1 MIRKFV
7 DLFVWFCVAT
17 ILAQL
22 AVLTIAAAKGNLNNK
37 MLTRMLAAL
46 NGIDIQ
52 GDRLQ
57 EVLVKSKGAP
67 VPTYEDVLDA
77 KVKSSLELDSRQ
89 EALERLQR
97 QLTERERTLRQEITR
112 FEASRKEFEQE
123 LDQIKKTA
131 QSENLSEIQKI
142 LENLAPEQAKEQI
155 LLMLKNNQKKDVV
168 LILKAL
174 PPDKQKKLLA
184 EFTNPP
190 DQQQLSEVLQEIKNT
205 TPIDRAVDKAE
216 QGLAGD

>member
-57 EVLVKSKGAP
+57 EVLVKSKGVP

-112 FEASRKEFEQE
+112 FESSRKEFEQE

-131 QSENLSEIQKI
+131 QSENLTEIQKI
-142 LENLAPEQAKEQI
+142 LENLAPEQAKEQV
-155 LLMLKNNQKKDVV
+155 LLMLKNNEKKDVV

-216 QGLAGD
+216 QGLAGN

>member
-123 LDQIKKTA
+123 LDQIKKMA

>member
-1 MIRKFV
+1 MIRKLV

>member
-1 MIRKFV
+1 MIRRIV
-7 DLFVWFCVAT
+7 DLFMWFCVASV
-17 ILAQL
+17 LAQL
-22 AVLTIAAAKGNLNNK
+22 AVLTIAAAKGNLNDK
-37 MLTRMLAAL
+37 TIGRVVAAL

-52 GDRLQ
+52 GERLKR
-57 EVLVKSKGAP
+57 VLINAKETP
-67 VPTYEDVLDA
+67 VPTYEEVLEA
-77 KVKSSLELDSRQ
+77 KVKSSLELDIRQ

-97 QLTERERTLRQEITR
+97 QITERERSLRQEINR
-112 FEASRKEFEQE
+112 FEAGRKDFQQE
-123 LDQIKKTA
+123 LARIKKSTQA
-131 QSENLSEIQKI
+131 ENLTEIQKI
-142 LENLAPEQAKEQI
+142 LENLAPEQAKEQV

>member
-123 LDQIKKTA
+123 LDQVKKTA

>member
-17 ILAQL
+17 LLAQL

-112 FEASRKEFEQE
+112 FESSRKEFEQE
-123 LDQIKKTA
+123 LDRIKKTA
-131 QSENLSEIQKI
+131 QSENLTEIQKI
-142 LENLAPEQAKEQI
+142 LENLAPEQAKEQV

>member
-1 MIRKFV
+1 
-7 DLFVWFCVAT
+7 
-17 ILAQL
+17 
-22 AVLTIAAAKGNLNNK
+22 LT
-37 MLTRMLAAL
+37 
-46 NGIDIQ
+46 
-52 GDRLQ
+52 
-57 EVLVKSKGAP
+57 
-67 VPTYEDVLDA
+67 
-77 KVKSSLELDSRQ
+77 
-89 EALERLQR
+89 
-97 QLTERERTLRQEITR
+97 
-112 FEASRKEFEQE
+112 
-123 LDQIKKTA
+123 
-131 QSENLSEIQKI
+131 EIQKI
-142 LENLAPEQAKEQI
+142 LENLAPEQAKEQV

>member
-123 LDQIKKTA
+123 LDQVKKTA
-131 QSENLSEIQKI
+131 QS
-142 LENLAPEQAKEQI
+142 
-155 LLMLKNNQKKDVV
+155 
-168 LILKAL
+168 
-174 PPDKQKKLLA
+174 
-184 EFTNPP
+184 
-190 DQQQLSEVLQEIKNT
+190 
-205 TPIDRAVDKAE
+205 
-216 QGLAGD
+216 

>member
-123 LDQIKKTA
+123 LDQVKKTA

-190 DQQQLSEVLQEIKNT
+190 DQQQLNEVLQEIKNT
-205 TPIDRAVDKAE
+205 TPIDQAVEKAE

>member
-57 EVLVKSKGAP
+57 EVLVKSKGVP

-112 FEASRKEFEQE
+112 FESSRKEFEQE

-131 QSENLSEIQKI
+131 QSENLTEIQKI
-142 LENLAPEQAKEQI
+142 LENLAPEQAKEQV

-216 QGLAGD
+216 QGLAGN